1 MPLISKGA
9 GRLWIALAVV
19 VFLLALNAV
28 STIFG
33 WSPFASI
40 VNDHIEERSR
50 AADVR
55 SKEQR
60 DQARLAEQPRSEPKV
75 LQGKQKSPV
84 KPSVATTTA
93 VTDNVAKKPEPPV
106 VLKSP
111 VAPNRPVAPQVPS
124 HPVAPA
130 PPVYIMYYPD
140 GSVRYVTQ
148 PVYPA
153 PLYPAPA
160 R

>member
-1 MPLISKGA
+1 M
-9 GRLWIALAVV
+9 WIALAVV

-33 WSPFASI
+33 WSPFAPI
-40 VNDHIEERSR
+40 VNEHIEERSR
-50 AADVR
+50 VADVR

-75 LQGKQKSPV
+75 LQGEQKNQAKQP
-84 KPSVATTTA
+84 VATTTP
-93 VTDNVAKKPEPPV
+93 VTDNIAKLPEPPV

-111 VAPNRPVAPQVPS
+111 VAPKQPAAPQVPS

-130 PPVYIMYYPD
+130 PPVYMMYYPD
-140 GSVRYVTQ
+140 GSVHYFTQ
-148 PVYPA
+148 PIYPA
-153 PLYPAPA
+153 PIYPTPTH
-160 R
+160 